1 MRVVRKHARTLAPV
15 VRLHL
20 TQDIRPAETDGL
32 PNGIGINVVRLES
45 RLIERRLTQPRRLQ
59 PESSASK
66 FRHFRLIRHQH

>member
-1 MRVVRKHARTLAPV
+1 MRVVRKHARTGTPV

-32 PNGIGINVVRLES
+32 PNGLGINVVRLES

-59 PESSASK
+59 SSASK
-66 FRHFRLIRHQH
+66 FRHFRLIRHRH

>member
-32 PNGIGINVVRLES
+32 PNGLGINVVRLES

-59 PESSASK
+59 NSASK
-66 FRHFRLIRHQH
+66 FRHFRLIRHRH